1 VLEDDCPQA
10 LAVMNDASVIN
21 ASFFILVYLFKS
33 FYNSSTFSSNNL
45 YEVDTSW

>member
-1 VLEDDCPQA
+1 MLEDDCPQA

-33 FYNSSTFSSNNL
+33 FDNCSTFSSYDL
-45 YEVDTSW
+45 DEVDTSR